1 MFYPVFQIWRIIVS
15 IKAIELLDITLLAI
29 EILHVYSTVM
39 YIMKYSIIHEEN
51 TKEIFHYRVGGF
63 KCDKKSCSSYTR

>member
-15 IKAIELLDITLLAI
+15 IKAIELLDITLLEI

-39 YIMKYSIIHEEN
+39 YIKYSIIHEEN
-51 TKEIFHYRVGGF
+51 TKEITTVSVVLNVIKNHVHHIR
-63 KCDKKSCSSYTR
+63 

>member
-15 IKAIELLDITLLAI
+15 IKAIELLDITLLEI

-51 TKEIFHYRVGGF
+51 TKEITTVSVVLNVIKNHVYHIR
-63 KCDKKSCSSYTR
+63 